1 MICICIFFLLMRC
14 NTSQPPMN
22 GTWYRPGH
30 STLCEEP
37 HAAGGVSCKGEMDR
51 WYSHGMGT
59 RRYTN
64 QIMDVHWLQPAT
76 EEVFVF
82 FLRTCVTGSWS
93 ISTSVS
99 IFQPK
104 HLQSTYERHMAVERF
119 KWLIFDDRKF
129 LLWFRYELFVY
140 LWFVCLA
147 LQLWFWYGFSYGFYM
162 FSIWVLMWVRNC
174 DFSFWFSYTVCFEHT
189 SGTYQNH
196 IKTISKVHNPKFN
209 AYQNHISKSS
219 QNQI

>member
-104 HLQSTYERHMAVERF
+104 HLQSTYDIWKTYRRSGDLALLLGTPTRSSSAQCARTRLWRLVAMSHARVSPQSLYGWMVSCEDLSSGMIDQCTGIEDHLTSLELPWDFICEVQFIYSTVKPNMLRF
-119 KWLIFDDRKF
+119 K
-129 LLWFRYELFVY
+129 V
-140 LWFVCLA
+140 
-147 LQLWFWYGFSYGFYM
+147 
-162 FSIWVLMWVRNC
+162 
-174 DFSFWFSYTVCFEHT
+174 
-189 SGTYQNH
+189 
-196 IKTISKVHNPKFN
+196 
-209 AYQNHISKSS
+209 
-219 QNQI
+219 